1 MNRPIKIKTLALV
14 FGLALVLS
22 LVGCESQTN
31 KNADLAVGEAA
42 DYDGWSVTVVEV
54 AQFGWVDEQ
63 TAITVRYENNTDDLV
78 MRVDQSDWKL
88 EDKNGVRSQET
99 TTGVT
104 EEALPSGEVA
114 PGATVEGRV
123 FFDTPTKNLSRVVYE
138 PGWDPDEVEEAT
150 WVAGYTGD

>member
-1 MNRPIKIKTLALV
+1 MNRPIKALVLV

-42 DYDGWSVTVVEV
+42 EYDGFAVTVVEV

-63 TAITVRYENNTDDLV
+63 TAITVRYENNTDEV
-78 MRVDQSDWKL
+78 MRAEQSDWKL
-88 EDKNGVRSQET
+88 EDANGVRSQET
-99 TTGVT
+99 TTGLT
-104 EEALPSGEVA
+104 EEALPGGEVA

-123 FFDTPTKNLSRVVYE
+123 FFEMPTRNVTKVVYE
-138 PGWDPDEVEEAT
+138 PAWAMDEVEEST